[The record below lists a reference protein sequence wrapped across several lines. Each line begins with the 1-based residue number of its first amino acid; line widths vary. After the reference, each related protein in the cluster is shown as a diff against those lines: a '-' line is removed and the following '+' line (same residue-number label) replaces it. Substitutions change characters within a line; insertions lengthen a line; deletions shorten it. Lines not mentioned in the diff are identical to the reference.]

1 MFLMFRMSQNATDL
15 KFKRKRED
23 EKIPWVNTAYKRLMA
38 LVTVE
43 SYKKFK
49 TVSVRLKTLSEREG
63 MPRDGLKRSGSGR

>member
-1 MFLMFRMSQNATDL
+1 MFRMSQNATDL
-15 KFKRKRED
+15 KFRRKRED

-49 TVSVRLKTLSEREG
+49 TVSVRLKTLSGG